1 MRPAALLFASIVAS
15 LTHAG
20 APDTLIP
27 VVPASKARANL
38 VPPPAVKPQG
48 SRSVNTGVPEADAM
62 RSTITMASGVN
73 EIVKV
78 AVTHLNRIVTPYE
91 EPVVTTTASV
101 EPEIRDNVIY
111 IATPDETPLTLFITE
126 KGSEEQALSLTLI
139 PRQIPPR
146 EIFLTLAKGK
156 DTHPVVSRKAEQ
168 WEKSQPYLLTIQ
180 NVFRAVALGAV
191 PSGYTLAQPTPEV
204 WPTCW
209 QTGLKFDFTHGQV
222 LMGHNLV
229 VHVGVAENIAPS
241 SIEFMENTCG
251 NWDVA
256 AAAAFPR
263 NVLDPGEKTE
273 IYVARKR
280 HYQQEIKVER
290 PSLLSAGH

>member
-1 MRPAALLFASIVAS
+1 MRAVLLVASVVAS
-15 LTHAG
+15 LSHAG
-20 APDTLIP
+20 APETLIP
-27 VVPASKARANL
+27 VVPTHKARANL

-48 SRSVNTGVPEADAM
+48 SRSVDAGVPATDAM
-62 RSTITMASGVN
+62 RSTIVMDSGVN

-146 EIFLTLAKGK
+146 EIFLTLPKGK
-156 DTHPVVSRKAEQ
+156 QTHSVVSRRAEK
-168 WEKSQPYLLTIQ
+168 WEESQPYLVTIQ
-180 NVFRAVALGAV
+180 NVFKAVALGEV
-191 PSGYTLAQPTPEV
+191 PGGYTLAQPTAEV
-204 WPTCW
+204 RPTCR
-209 QTGLKFDFTHGQV
+209 QTGLNFDFSNGQV

-229 VHVGVAENIAPS
+229 VHVGIAQNIAPS

-280 HYQQEIKVER
+280 HYQREIKVDR
-290 PSLLSAGH
+290 PSLLSAGN